1 MLDVTLEIFV
11 VEPLIDEENNDEET
25 VVIESSEIPFV
36 GFLATLSVF
45 MLAVVFI
52 NNEQEV
58 L

>member
-1 MLDVTLEIFV
+1 V
-11 VEPLIDEENNDEET
+11 VIDEENNDEET
-25 VVIESSEIPFV
+25 VVIESSEVPFV

-45 MLAVVFI
+45 MLAVVLI